1 VAASPAPAATGRRVA
16 IVTPWYPTR
25 ETPFQGAF
33 VQAMVEATAPGCDEV
48 TLYHLNLWHM
58 RASARRQRSIA
69 AAHRG
74 LLPHALRRTGTV
86 GGAGL
91 VYLPVPAQAGTSFAG
106 LARLTEH
113 WLRTALGGPLDTPV
127 VHAHVGYGA
136 GWAALRAA
144 GPGTRVFVT
153 EHATFLDRV
162 LAEPD
167 ARAMYDEL
175 IDRCAGFFTVGDAA
189 RAELVREFPHHADR
203 IGVIANPVPFD
214 RVRPRPVTRLHRW
227 LFVGGLIP
235 RKRVDLLVEAFA
247 RCRAEEPALTL
258 TIAGEGESAP
268 GLARRAAA
276 LGVAEAVT
284 FTGAVPPPEA
294 LDLMYSHD
302 LLVHPSRRET
312 FGMTVVEALA
322 AGMPVLVTRSGGP
335 EETLAGLEEAAGELI
350 DVRDD
355 PDSIVEGYRRLRDR
369 FPDGVDVVTA
379 RRRLAQRY
387 GYQAV
392 ARAHHRIWFADP
404 TE

>member
-1 VAASPAPAATGRRVA
+1 VA
-16 IVTPWYPTR
+16 IVTPWYPTS
-25 ETPFQGAF
+25 EAPFRGAF
-33 VQAMVEATAPGCDEV
+33 VQAMVDATAPGCDEV
-48 TLYHLNLWHM
+48 TLYHLDRWPM
-58 RASARRQRSIA
+58 RASPRRQRSIA

-74 LLPHALRRTGTV
+74 LLPHAIRRTGTV

-91 VYLPVPAQAGTSFAG
+91 VYLPVPTQAGTDFAG
-106 LARLTEH
+106 VTRLTER
-113 WLRTALGGPLDTPV
+113 WLRTALGGRHLDTPV

-144 GPGTRVFVT
+144 GPDTRVFVT

-175 IDRCAGFFTVGDAA
+175 IDRCAGFFTVGEAA
-189 RAELVREFPHHADR
+189 KAELVREFPHHAER
-203 IGVIANPVPFD
+203 IGVIPNPVSFD
-214 RVRPRPVTRLHRW
+214 RTRPRPVTALHRW

-235 RKRVDLLVEAFA
+235 RKGVDLLVEAFA
-247 RCRAEEPALTL
+247 TCRADEPALTL
-258 TIAGEGESAP
+258 TIVGEGEMGA
-268 GLARRAAA
+268 GLAERAAA

-294 LDLMYSHD
+294 LNLMRTHD

-312 FGMTVVEALA
+312 FGMTVVEAVA
-322 AGMPVLVTRSGGP
+322 AGLPVLVTRCGGP

-355 PDSIVEGYRRLRDR
+355 PDSIVEGYRRLRAR
-369 FPDGVDVVTA
+369 FPRGVDLATA
-379 RRRLAQRY
+379 RRRLAERY

-392 ARAHHRIWFADP
+392 ARTHHRIWFVD
-404 TE
+404 